1 VKTTTWTSPVTVGGG
16 AVWAVATTVVGLGL
30 TALTEATVSVVA
42 AVLSV
47 DAAASITKGAGVSA
61 GAAGALP
68 ANGLPSGTVPGFCGA
83 ATAVVALTA
92 PTGSDAGTA
101 AAPDFAGVP
110 EVSVPE
116 ALVAGAG
123 GAADVCASLSAPV

>member
-47 DAAASITKGAGVSA
+47 DAAASITKVAGVSA
-61 GAAGALP
+61 GADGVL
-68 ANGLPSGTVPGFCGA
+68 PGFCGA
-83 ATAVVALTA
+83 AAAIGALTV

-101 AAPDFAGVP
+101 AAPDCAGVP
-110 EVSVPE
+110 EVSVPG
-116 ALVAGAG
+116 ALVAGTG
-123 GAADVCASLSAPV
+123 GAATECASLSAPV